1 MPRARVNGDGLTDK
15 ELKLILAVAS
25 GKSEKEAAIEAG
37 YSRRNASVMV
47 AKTLAKPRVR
57 KVLNKLTEKVSKRI
71 NLGKKQVLRKLS
83 DSLNRSVRDF
93 FHQDGSAITNP
104 HELPENTDAFVD
116 GFRVKEYH
124 DDPERPGEVTR
135 REIDVRFASA
145 SAVQALVVRVKG
157 MEAPQQT
164 RNVNANIGGSLSDWE
179 QLLKAAEEEAAK
191 EVGITGEKE
200 VEEQG
205 NAKAIEDDPKDS

>member
-93 FHQDGSAITNP
+93 FHQDGS
-104 HELPENTDAFVD
+104 
-116 GFRVKEYH
+116 
-124 DDPERPGEVTR
+124 
-135 REIDVRFASA
+135 
-145 SAVQALVVRVKG
+145 
-157 MEAPQQT
+157 
-164 RNVNANIGGSLSDWE
+164 
-179 QLLKAAEEEAAK
+179 
-191 EVGITGEKE
+191 
-200 VEEQG
+200 
-205 NAKAIEDDPKDS
+205 